1 MTVEE
6 LINELLEFDANTKV
20 VFKAMQGEE
29 LVEVDMVAGLIDN
42 PTVGIIAVELSGD

>member
-6 LINELLEFDANTKV
+6 LINELQGFDADTKV

-29 LVEVDMVAGLIDN
+29 LVEVDMVAGLVDKAC
-42 PTVGIIAVELSGD
+42 VLEAVELS